1 MGKKTIFSLKI
12 AQKSHFLNKKLAIF
26 CFLNFQKESFFG
38 HFFIKLT
45 S

>member
-26 CFLNFQKESFFG
+26 CFLNFQKRAFLSTFS
-38 HFFIKLT
+38 LN
-45 S
+45 